1 MVVSP
6 TRAYVAFIE
15 FNRVY
20 LAELPVSA
28 SSDAVP
34 TAAPNVLG
42 TKPSLGS
49 LEPRL
54 IGIYGTCQRPPPPAP
69 LASRSRESAAHTA
82 SLTRAPEGLAPTSER
97 VAGGDFLTWS
107 ADGSVLSWVH
117 GAMHY
122 SIVLELALP
131 ACA

>member
-54 IGIYGTCQRPPPPAP
+54 IGIYGT
-69 LASRSRESAAHTA
+69 
-82 SLTRAPEGLAPTSER
+82 
-97 VAGGDFLTWS
+97 
-107 ADGSVLSWVH
+107 
-117 GAMHY
+117 
-122 SIVLELALP
+122 
-131 ACA
+131 